1 MFKDKSIK
9 KMNKK
14 EILTYIVVF
23 ITTVIIYLPLLM
35 GHYATDTYNIINKGY
50 EKYAITYSLNDG
62 RPIMCLI
69 SLIAQKIN
77 MPIMIYVIIL
87 TAIALIISSISV
99 IKLKNIILKYT
110 EKTDRKKEYII
121 LAISYIIIFNFAY
134 LENMQ
139 FAECAIMSASI
150 LLSIMAAQEI
160 IEKNNNYILKSI
172 ILAILS
178 VLFYQ
183 GTINWLFTITFVLSI
198 FKEKKINIQVIKNL
212 ILSGIFGGI
221 GCVVDLIQVKITGQ
235 VFNLTQTRMG
245 SLQNIPDNFIYIV
258 QNLCDI
264 LQNTYNLFPKNM
276 LFIYLIILL
285 VYVCVFMTKN
295 AKNNIPL
302 NVLAIIFICIC
313 TVFAPNLIT
322 LSAFGTG
329 RTAYSIGAMIGLVI
343 LYMYC
348 NLEENSKLRNE
359 NIQNGILYIIMAS
372 YIILSLGN
380 SILIMNEHK
389 KVNVQD
395 KQDCEK
401 IGMWIR
407 EYEESKNVE
416 VNNIVFIYNSNSG
429 WYYDNIKNHSALCYR
444 ALRAEWSR
452 VGAIN
457 YYNNRQFNDVI
468 NEIKSYEAYINKINY
483 YKNYFSN
490 KSWDNLDKEQ
500 LVFEGN
506 TLYYCLY

>member
-1 MFKDKSIK
+1 
-9 KMNKK
+9 
-14 EILTYIVVF
+14 
-23 ITTVIIYLPLLM
+23 
-35 GHYATDTYNIINKGY
+35 
-50 EKYAITYSLNDG
+50 
-62 RPIMCLI
+62 
-69 SLIAQKIN
+69 
-77 MPIMIYVIIL
+77 
-87 TAIALIISSISV
+87 
-99 IKLKNIILKYT
+99 
-110 EKTDRKKEYII
+110 
-121 LAISYIIIFNFAY
+121 
-134 LENMQ
+134 
-139 FAECAIMSASI
+139 
-150 LLSIMAAQEI
+150 
-160 IEKNNNYILKSI
+160 
-172 ILAILS
+172 
-178 VLFYQ
+178 
-183 GTINWLFTITFVLSI
+183 
-198 FKEKKINIQVIKNL
+198 
-212 ILSGIFGGI
+212 
-221 GCVVDLIQVKITGQ
+221 
-235 VFNLTQTRMG
+235 MG

-258 QNLCDI
+258 QNLCEI
-264 LQNTYNLFPKNM
+264 LKNTYNLFPKNM

-348 NLEENSKLRNE
+348 NLEENCKLRNE

-429 WYYDNIKNHSALCYR
+429 WYYDNIKN
-444 ALRAEWSR
+444 
-452 VGAIN
+452 
-457 YYNNRQFNDVI
+457 Q
-468 NEIKSYEAYINKINY
+468 
-483 YKNYFSN
+483 
-490 KSWDNLDKEQ
+490 
-500 LVFEGN
+500 
-506 TLYYCLY
+506 